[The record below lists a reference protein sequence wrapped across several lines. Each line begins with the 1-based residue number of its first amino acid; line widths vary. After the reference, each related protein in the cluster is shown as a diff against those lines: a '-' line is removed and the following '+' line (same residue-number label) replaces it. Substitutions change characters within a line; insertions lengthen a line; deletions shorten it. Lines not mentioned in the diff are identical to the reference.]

1 MIWQSRLL
9 LKTKPLPCK
18 KGVEPQLIEE
28 AIRLL
33 HRGGLIAFPTETY
46 YGLGVD
52 PFNLRALQRLFQ
64 VKQRVADKAVL
75 LLLSDRSQ
83 VDRLASTIPADFN
96 ILMDGFWPG
105 PLTLVF
111 PAQPSLPAL
120 LTGDTGTVG
129 LRLSPDP
136 VAVQL
141 VRGFGGPITATS
153 ANLSGDHPATTAA
166 QVREIFGD
174 EIDIILDGGKTPGG
188 SGSTLVGFDQEVFC
202 IRPGQISFKH
212 IQAAV
217 QNITAGS

>member
-18 KGVEPQLIEE
+18 KTVEPQLIEE

-33 HRGGLIAFPTETY
+33 HQGGLIAFPTETY

-75 LLLSDRSQ
+75 LLVSDRSQ
-83 VDRLASTIPADFN
+83 VGHLASTIPADFN

-111 PAQPSLPAL
+111 PAQPSLAAL

-129 LRLSPDP
+129 LRQSPDP
-136 VAVQL
+136 VAAQL
-141 VRGFGGPITATS
+141 VWGFGGPITATS
-153 ANLSGDHPATTAA
+153 ANISGELPATTAA

-174 EIDIILDGGKTPGG
+174 KIDLILDGGTTPGG
-188 SGSTLVGFDQEVFC
+188 SGSTLVGYDQEIFC
-202 IRPGQISFKH
+202 IRPGKISFKH
-212 IQAAV
+212 IQAVV
-217 QNITAGS
+217 QDVVAAS